1 MTKTDPQERPGLD
14 LRKWSFASCGAEP
27 IRVQTMDR
35 FIHTFEPFG
44 FHRQAFAP
52 AYGLAEFTLA
62 ATITPHGSTPTSLDL
77 HPQAMESGSIVPAP
91 ANTHGTRQIVCCGN
105 PIHGAD
111 VRIIDEKTR
120 SHCPPDRIGEIWL
133 AGSSMAGGYWQQ
145 PQETLE
151 TFNAFTAD
159 TGEGPFLKTGD
170 LGFMKDGN
178 LYVTGRSKELI
189 IIRGNNYFPQ
199 DIERTVQES
208 HPAFLQGATAA
219 FSVPNG
225 SGEQLVVVQEVRQHK
240 SITDFEALTSAIRQA
255 VSLEYDLPVYAAL
268 LVKSG
273 DVPKTTSGKIQRQP
287 CREAFLAGQIASIHA
302 SIKQPMTAESTEY
315 GFTPATLINA
325 SSADRH
331 LLIKNFVSSRLAQS
345 LSIGLDSIKSH
356 QNLNEL
362 GIDSL
367 LSAQLTCN
375 IEKAVGVGL
384 PPSTFLQDLTI
395 EELVGRLLEALSRQS
410 PSLLPETSGEGLY
423 ANEYPLSPNQKAQW
437 FLSQLD
443 PHSSAANVAV
453 ALLIRGPLDRSALHR
468 ALTRLVQQHQ
478 ILRTVYEVQSG
489 IPYQR
494 ILPTVEVPL
503 AFTSIRDVSWE
514 EAKKEITAISQKP
527 FNLSQPPV
535 FRAHIFEKGST
546 HHLLLLN
553 THHIAA
559 DGWSMHVLF
568 HDFVQFY
575 MEESGSHEHTK
586 SEGSADYI
594 SFSQWQAQFLEGT
607 EGQRL
612 WEFWK
617 NRLAGEL
624 PKLNLN
630 RRPVQ
635 PLLKTPQTGT
645 ETVTLDPTLTG
656 RLQTL
661 AKNEGVTLYVILLA
675 ALNVLLHRY
684 TGNEDLLVCTPM
696 SGRVRSGYLKTVG
709 NFSNTVC
716 LREHLG
722 GNPIFRNLLR
732 QVSRTVTAGID
743 HQLFPFSL
751 LVERLRS
758 QRESS
763 QPSFRNILFVLQNF
777 KLFDDLDD
785 PMSGSQNT
793 LPSSQDLKIEPFV
806 IPQPTGQFDLT
817 LEIAENG
824 SALTA
829 HFEYNCELFDS
840 DFIKR
845 LAGHFQILLD
855 GISLFPEKQIWK
867 FPLFQTQEEQRVFVE
882 WNVRHPKPED
892 TACIHKLIE
901 NQADLSPDSIAL
913 VSGDTQITYEQLNT
927 RANQIAHFLRSSGIR
942 ADIPVAICIG
952 RSIEMIVAIL
962 AVLKADGAYVPLDPN
977 SPLTRQGE
985 ILQDLQPTII
995 LTTRKLINSLPE
1007 QNSTLLV
1014 LDEIQEE
1021 ITRQPVTN
1029 LPSMAG
1035 LQNLAYVIYT
1045 SGSTGKPKGVQ
1056 IEHRSLAAFASSF
1069 RQECGLQQSDRILQF
1084 SSLAFDASVEE
1095 IFPFLISGGTV
1106 VLPQEIT
1113 LESPDRFLA
1122 ICHRLNITV
1131 LDLPTAYWHEIALY
1145 VEQDS
1150 RLIYPSLRLMIIG
1163 GEEASSR
1170 AVRAWRKNVPP
1181 PTRLINTYGPTEAT
1195 VSTTTCDLTYAESDK
1210 EDTPFHVPIGRSLA
1224 HGQTYLL
1231 DKYLQPVP
1239 IGIPGELYL
1248 GGQSLARGYHLRGSE
1263 TARLFI
1269 PNPFGPDKGSRL
1281 FRTGDVCRYRPDG
1294 VLEYLGRTD
1303 YQVKIRGFRVELREI
1318 EAVMERHHGVYEAL
1332 VILNPHSQ
1340 KGPRLIGYFIPIRQ
1354 PVVSAKELRTFLKTR
1369 LPDYMIPET
1378 FLAMDSWPHTSSGKI
1393 DRSRLPEIEDSS
1405 LDWEEH
1411 YVAPRCPMEQ
1421 AIADLYSEILGVTR
1435 VSIQDHFF
1443 ELGGHSLLA
1452 VQLVS
1457 RLRELFTCDIPLRL
1471 FFEHPTVAELSE
1483 AIQSVL
1489 DTGSDKENI
1498 APILPVP
1505 KDKPLPLSSSQERIY
1520 FLHKL
1525 APLSAAYNIPVAIR
1539 LRGQLNQQALQESL
1553 NQLIRKHES
1562 LRTFFR
1568 EESGRVTQIISSSS
1582 SVNLNNIDL
1591 RHWPLEQ
1598 RLGKA
1603 REQAE
1608 MSARLP
1614 FDLETAPLM
1623 RATLLHVGEDDY
1635 VLVITIHHIVSDQW
1649 SFAILGKE
1657 LGQYYNTLCQGKPVH
1672 DKPLP
1677 LQYADFACW
1686 QRQWLTGQKLEKQY
1700 AYWVHQLSDL
1710 PVLELPTDHPRLE
1723 EQTFSGTYIS
1733 LDLTKPLLNKLQK
1746 ISAEEHATLYML
1758 CLAAFKV
1765 LLHRYSGQTDIVIG
1779 SPVANRHWPSVEDIV
1794 GTFVNTLVLR
1804 TDLSGDPTFRELLQ
1818 RIRHVALEGYA
1829 NQDLPFEKLVQ
1840 DLAPSRIQNRMP
1852 LVQVLFN
1859 FGNAPFER
1867 VKFKGVSLS
1876 PFEID
1881 RKASQFD
1888 LSISVDTMF
1897 SGKVFLEFNTDLFD
1911 YDHMAIM
1918 LDHYRELL
1926 KSIVTS
1932 PDLPIS
1938 SLNMLTHMEKQQ
1950 ILVEWNIT
1958 DSPFPKNMT
1967 TLDFVETQATR
1978 FP

>member
-1 MTKTDPQERPGLD
+1 MLKVQQFSALGQLLAHHASLKGEQVAFTYLGDGLNPSQAITYGELLYQARLISQQLRTRLKPGARALLIFPPGLEFVSAFFGCLHAGVIAVPAPELDPLRAKRGRPRLSSIAEDSEASAILTTRKIYQGKENNFKEFSQFGAGTIFCLEEICQSSPNGKDHISERTHEIAFLQYTSGSTSTTKGVIVTQQSLMQQLNALRHSCGLDDASISLNWMPHFHDYGLVNGLLLNVYLGTHTYLMSPMKFLRNPLVWLQAITKYQVTHSSGPNFAYEICVTKTDPQERPGLD
-14 LRKWSFASCGAEP
+14 LRKWSFACCCYDP
-27 IRVQTMDR
+27 IRLQTNDL
-35 FIHTFEPFG
+35 FIHTLEPYG

-62 ATITPHGSTPTSLDL
+62 ATITPHGSTPTYLDL

-751 LVERLRS
+751 LVERFMS

-763 QPSFRNILFVLQNF
+763 
-777 KLFDDLDD
+777 
-785 PMSGSQNT
+785 
-793 LPSSQDLKIEPFV
+793 
-806 IPQPTGQFDLT
+806 
-817 LEIAENG
+817 
-824 SALTA
+824 
-829 HFEYNCELFDS
+829 
-840 DFIKR
+840 
-845 LAGHFQILLD
+845 
-855 GISLFPEKQIWK
+855 
-867 FPLFQTQEEQRVFVE
+867 
-882 WNVRHPKPED
+882 
-892 TACIHKLIE
+892 
-901 NQADLSPDSIAL
+901 
-913 VSGDTQITYEQLNT
+913 
-927 RANQIAHFLRSSGIR
+927 
-942 ADIPVAICIG
+942 
-952 RSIEMIVAIL
+952 
-962 AVLKADGAYVPLDPN
+962 
-977 SPLTRQGE
+977 
-985 ILQDLQPTII
+985 
-995 LTTRKLINSLPE
+995 
-1007 QNSTLLV
+1007 
-1014 LDEIQEE
+1014 
-1021 ITRQPVTN
+1021 
-1029 LPSMAG
+1029 
-1035 LQNLAYVIYT
+1035 
-1045 SGSTGKPKGVQ
+1045 
-1056 IEHRSLAAFASSF
+1056 
-1069 RQECGLQQSDRILQF
+1069 
-1084 SSLAFDASVEE
+1084 
-1095 IFPFLISGGTV
+1095 
-1106 VLPQEIT
+1106 
-1113 LESPDRFLA
+1113 
-1122 ICHRLNITV
+1122 
-1131 LDLPTAYWHEIALY
+1131 
-1145 VEQDS
+1145 
-1150 RLIYPSLRLMIIG
+1150 
-1163 GEEASSR
+1163 
-1170 AVRAWRKNVPP
+1170 
-1181 PTRLINTYGPTEAT
+1181 
-1195 VSTTTCDLTYAESDK
+1195 
-1210 EDTPFHVPIGRSLA
+1210 
-1224 HGQTYLL
+1224 
-1231 DKYLQPVP
+1231 
-1239 IGIPGELYL
+1239 
-1248 GGQSLARGYHLRGSE
+1248 
-1263 TARLFI
+1263 
-1269 PNPFGPDKGSRL
+1269 
-1281 FRTGDVCRYRPDG
+1281 
-1294 VLEYLGRTD
+1294 
-1303 YQVKIRGFRVELREI
+1303 
-1318 EAVMERHHGVYEAL
+1318 
-1332 VILNPHSQ
+1332 
-1340 KGPRLIGYFIPIRQ
+1340 
-1354 PVVSAKELRTFLKTR
+1354 
-1369 LPDYMIPET
+1369 
-1378 FLAMDSWPHTSSGKI
+1378 
-1393 DRSRLPEIEDSS
+1393 
-1405 LDWEEH
+1405 
-1411 YVAPRCPMEQ
+1411 
-1421 AIADLYSEILGVTR
+1421 
-1435 VSIQDHFF
+1435 
-1443 ELGGHSLLA
+1443 
-1452 VQLVS
+1452 
-1457 RLRELFTCDIPLRL
+1457 
-1471 FFEHPTVAELSE
+1471 
-1483 AIQSVL
+1483 
-1489 DTGSDKENI
+1489 
-1498 APILPVP
+1498 
-1505 KDKPLPLSSSQERIY
+1505 
-1520 FLHKL
+1520 
-1525 APLSAAYNIPVAIR
+1525 
-1539 LRGQLNQQALQESL
+1539 
-1553 NQLIRKHES
+1553 
-1562 LRTFFR
+1562 
-1568 EESGRVTQIISSSS
+1568 
-1582 SVNLNNIDL
+1582 
-1591 RHWPLEQ
+1591 
-1598 RLGKA
+1598 
-1603 REQAE
+1603 
-1608 MSARLP
+1608 
-1614 FDLETAPLM
+1614 
-1623 RATLLHVGEDDY
+1623 
-1635 VLVITIHHIVSDQW
+1635 
-1649 SFAILGKE
+1649 
-1657 LGQYYNTLCQGKPVH
+1657 
-1672 DKPLP
+1672 
-1677 LQYADFACW
+1677 
-1686 QRQWLTGQKLEKQY
+1686 
-1700 AYWVHQLSDL
+1700 
-1710 PVLELPTDHPRLE
+1710 
-1723 EQTFSGTYIS
+1723 
-1733 LDLTKPLLNKLQK
+1733 
-1746 ISAEEHATLYML
+1746 
-1758 CLAAFKV
+1758 
-1765 LLHRYSGQTDIVIG
+1765 
-1779 SPVANRHWPSVEDIV
+1779 
-1794 GTFVNTLVLR
+1794 
-1804 TDLSGDPTFRELLQ
+1804 
-1818 RIRHVALEGYA
+1818 
-1829 NQDLPFEKLVQ
+1829 
-1840 DLAPSRIQNRMP
+1840 
-1852 LVQVLFN
+1852 
-1859 FGNAPFER
+1859 
-1867 VKFKGVSLS
+1867 
-1876 PFEID
+1876 
-1881 RKASQFD
+1881 
-1888 LSISVDTMF
+1888 
-1897 SGKVFLEFNTDLFD
+1897 
-1911 YDHMAIM
+1911 
-1918 LDHYRELL
+1918 
-1926 KSIVTS
+1926 
-1932 PDLPIS
+1932 
-1938 SLNMLTHMEKQQ
+1938 
-1950 ILVEWNIT
+1950 
-1958 DSPFPKNMT
+1958 
-1967 TLDFVETQATR
+1967 
-1978 FP
+1978 